1 MAVDGGGVAGH
12 DGACPGDA
20 AECGPGVVVGVA
32 VCVGDKAAG
41 VGVGVVDEAGC
52 AECWWED
59 DGAVFVFGDA
69 GGEAFPV
76 DGGPEGELSGV
87 FDGGDSGGGVFG
99 AEVAA
104 VLGGEVYFEGCG
116 VCGGGFFGKS
126 DGGLEVDE
134 ELEFGLAG
142 LVEGEDGGFVE
153 VEAVEE
159 AADIGFSGQ
168 AGGVGDADC
177 EGWGDGL
184 WGGRIVGVGGEVLGG
199 WHWVVR

>member
-32 VCVGDKAAG
+32 VCVGNEASG
-41 VGVGVVDEAGC
+41 VGVGVVDESGG

-59 DGAVFVFGDA
+59 DGPVSVFGDA
-69 GGEAFPV
+69 GGESAPV

-87 FDGGDSGGGVFG
+87 FDGGDAGGGVFWPK
-99 AEVAA
+99 VAA
-104 VLGGEVYFEGCG
+104 VLGGEVYFEGGG
-116 VCGGGFFGKS
+116 VFGGGVFGKS

-142 LVEGEDGGFVE
+142 LVEGEYGGLVE
-153 VEAVEE
+153 VESVDES
-159 AADIGFSGQ
+159 ADVGLCGQ
-168 AGGVGDADC
+168 SGGVGDADC
-177 EGWGDGL
+177 QRWGDGL
-184 WGGRIVGVGGEVLGG
+184 GCGGVVGVGGEVLGCG
-199 WHWVVR
+199 DRVVG

>member
-1 MAVDGGGVAGH
+1 M
-12 DGACPGDA
+12 
-20 AECGPGVVVGVA
+20 VGVA
-32 VCVGDKAAG
+32 VCVGDESAG
-41 VGVGVVDEAGC
+41 VGVGVVDESGG

-87 FDGGDSGGGVFG
+87 FDGGDSGGSVFG

-116 VCGGGFFGKS
+116 VFGGGFFGKS
-126 DGGLEVDE
+126 DGRLEVDE

-142 LVEGEDGGFVE
+142 LVEGEYAGFVE
-153 VEAVEE
+153 VEAVKES
-159 AADIGFSGQ
+159 ADIGFSGQ
-168 AGGVGDADC
+168 PGGVSDADC
-177 EGWGDGL
+177 EGWADGL
-184 WGGRIVGVGGEVLGG
+184 WGGRIVGVGGEVLGR
-199 WHWVVR
+199 WYWVVR